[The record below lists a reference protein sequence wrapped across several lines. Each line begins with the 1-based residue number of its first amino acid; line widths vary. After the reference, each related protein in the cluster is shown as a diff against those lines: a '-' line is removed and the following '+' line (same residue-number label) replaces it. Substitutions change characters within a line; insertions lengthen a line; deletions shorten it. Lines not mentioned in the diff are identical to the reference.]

1 MCVSSV
7 RFCTEP
13 KRKDFGGDAV
23 SGAVFAQFFFNGVQ
37 GEFGQ
42 LEQQQPF
49 GAAADNLAAE
59 FRTDGAAR
67 AGYHDGFAFGVG
79 IHEAVV
85 GCDGIAPE
93 QVGHR
98 DF

>member
-7 RFCTEP
+7 RFYRTQREGFRRRC
-13 KRKDFGGDAV
+13 RFGR
-23 SGAVFAQFFFNGVQ
+23 SIRTILFNGVQ